1 MSFEQLTKIV
11 VDVIKTIENL
21 KVIKRIEEYTE
32 LNSNITFKGEKT
44 GNEFVITVKIDE
56 NDNVE
61 IDGNVSFIDKIKL
74 LVNDFYEYRQKK
86 DNTIATVYNQA

>member
-11 VDVIKTIENL
+11 AEVIKTIENL
-21 KVIKRIEEYTE
+21 KAIKNIEEYTE

-44 GNEFVITVKIDE
+44 GEEFVITVNIDE

-61 IDGNVSFIDKIKL
+61 IDGDVSFIDKIKL
-74 LVNDFYEYRQKK
+74 LVKDFYEYRQKQ
-86 DNTIATVYNQA
+86 DN